1 VSDPEESGDRPSR
14 DTERSPGDEESAR
27 AYADGFGE
35 GIRSAL
41 KEVLQHVSRGHT
53 AQELRILIESRLARV
68 SEEIELKRKSLL
80 GPPRRPAWGPLL
92 RAPQPTI
99 RPENPPTP
107 SAVAGGGLLP
117 SNSYLVKEQRPDRAV
132 RMVEQAL
139 SSFPRLVIVSL
150 HPPTFAGETAGVTTT
165 IKLGGNSPGETGGE
179 GSLSPG
185 EIGGRLRGPTE
196 AKGGALVFLDSL
208 EYLVTENGLE
218 MTTRFVNWLVAQ
230 VQTTRSALVVSLDP
244 SALELKDLS
253 RLQRAF
259 NIVL

>member
-1 VSDPEESGDRPSR
+1 VSDPAESEASAPPEASR
-14 DTERSPGDEESAR
+14 AADDQEFAR

-68 SEEIELKRKSLL
+68 SEEVELKHKSLL
-80 GPPRRPAWGPLL
+80 APPRRPAWGPLL
-92 RAPQPTI
+92 RTPQTPGHSTIPSVPTVTG
-99 RPENPPTP
+99 R
-107 SAVAGGGLLP
+107 LLP
-117 SNSYLVKEQRPDRAV
+117 SNSYLVKEQRPERAV

-139 SSFPRLVIVSL
+139 NAFPRLAVVSL
-150 HPPTFAGETAGVTTT
+150 HPPNFASVDPAHTTVL
-165 IKLGGNSPGETGGE
+165 KLGGNLPGEPGGE

-185 EIGGRLRGPTE
+185 EIGGRLRAPME
-196 AKGGALVFLDSL
+196 AAGGAIVFLDSL

-218 MTTRFVNWLVAQ
+218 LVTKFVNWLVGQ
-230 VQTTRSALVVSLDP
+230 IQSTGSALVVSLDP
-244 SALELKDLS
+244 SSLDLKDLS

-259 NIVL
+259 NNVL